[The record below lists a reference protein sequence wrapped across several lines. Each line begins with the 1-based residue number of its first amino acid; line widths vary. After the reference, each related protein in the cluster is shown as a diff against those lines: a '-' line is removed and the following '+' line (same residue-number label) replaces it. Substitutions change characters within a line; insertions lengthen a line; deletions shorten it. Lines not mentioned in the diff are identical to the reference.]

1 MTVHRTFEETT
12 PSNLTHVD
20 EELSCVVKHPLM
32 PNPLRKVIQRLSTEL
47 PQRVDHELLYFG
59 QPGFHLNKAKER
71 DSVHS
76 CTKRQSV
83 FHKNTHSV
91 FAQSQTLVSLVS
103 YRSTRAMIVRA
114 CDLMSQVT
122 LNHSMRT

>member
-1 MTVHRTFEETT
+1 
-12 PSNLTHVD
+12 
-20 EELSCVVKHPLM
+20 
-32 PNPLRKVIQRLSTEL
+32 
-47 PQRVDHELLYFG
+47 
-59 QPGFHLNKAKER
+59 
-71 DSVHS
+71 VHS

-91 FAQSQTLVSLVS
+91 FAHSQTLVSLVS
-103 YRSTRAMIVRA
+103 YRSTREMIVRA